1 MTSAPLLLFAAS
13 LVLSLTPPEME
24 QRAAQHL
31 ARDFERVG
39 RSAPALDESL
49 TGAARALA
57 RKALERSAKEAASTL
72 AVTQAVSDAN
82 GYDPSPRALVIRGS
96 PPDEALS
103 SFLSRTDAKDEA
115 ASKMGVGASI
125 QGDRAA
131 LVALLATRKV
141 SLKPFPR
148 AAKPRSAHQLCGE
161 LVEPF
166 SSADVYVTR
175 PDGQVDKIPLSLKDA
190 RFCAKL
196 ELPSTGRYSIELV
209 GSGRQGPEVAAI
221 FFVDAGTSQARGD
234 HAAFSEPKSLAE
246 ARSVILAR
254 INAVRKV
261 HGLRPVELDEVLNSV
276 AQTYSERM
284 SSQNFFAHVAP
295 DGSDLRKR
303 LHSAGYDY
311 QVAAENLGLA
321 TGALAAHFSIEQSPG
336 HLRNLID
343 GRHARLGI
351 GVAYQKHNG
360 QPEAVVTE
368 ILAQPVSATSNWRG
382 RSP

>member
-1 MTSAPLLLFAAS
+1 MTPPPLLQLAAS
-13 LVLSLTPPEME
+13 LLLSLTPSEME
-24 QRAAQHL
+24 QRAAHHL

-39 RSAPALDESL
+39 RSAPALDHSL
-49 TGAARALA
+49 SGAARTLA
-57 RKALERSAKEAASTL
+57 RQAVEKSAKEAVN
-72 AVTQAVSDAN
+72 AVAVSQAVSDAN

-103 SFLSRTDAKDEA
+103 SFLARTDAKDEA
-115 ASKMGVGASI
+115 ASRMGVGAFI
-125 QGDRAA
+125 EGDRAA

-166 SSADVYVTR
+166 RSADVYVTR
-175 PDGQVDKIPLSLKDA
+175 PDGKVDKISLSLKDA

-196 ELPSTGRYSIELV
+196 ELPSAGRYSIEVV
-209 GSGRQGPEVAAI
+209 GSGSQGPEVAAL
-221 FFVDAGTSQARGD
+221 FFVDAGASSAREQRS
-234 HAAFSEPKSLAE
+234 AFSEPTSLSE
-246 ARSVILAR
+246 GRSAILAR
-254 INAVRKV
+254 INAVRKA
-261 HGLRPVELDEVLNSV
+261 HSLRPVELDAALNSI
-276 AQTYSERM
+276 AQAYSERM

-303 LHSAGYDY
+303 LQRAGYRY
-311 QVAAENLGLA
+311 QVAAENLGIA
-321 TGALAAHFSIEQSPG
+321 GGALAAHFGIEQSPG

-343 GRHARLGI
+343 ARHARLGVGI
-351 GVAYQKHNG
+351 AYQKLNG

-368 ILAQPVSATSNWRG
+368 ILAQPTSAVGNANRL
-382 RSP
+382 SP

>member
-1 MTSAPLLLFAAS
+1 MTSPLLLFLAAS
-13 LVLSLTPPEME
+13 LLLSLTPSEME

-31 ARDFERVG
+31 IRDFERVG
-39 RSAPALDESL
+39 RSAPTLDESL
-49 TGAARALA
+49 SGAARALA
-57 RKALERSAKEAASTL
+57 RQALERSAKEAVNTQ

-82 GYDPSPRALVIRGS
+82 GYDPSPRTLVIRGS
-96 PPDEALS
+96 PPDEALA
-103 SFLSRTDAKDEA
+103 SFLARTDAKEEA
-115 ASKMGVGASI
+115 ASKRGVGASI

-148 AAKPRSAHQLCGE
+148 AAKPRSAHQLCGQ

-166 SSADVYVTR
+166 RSADVFVTR
-175 PDGQVDKIPLSLKDA
+175 PDGQVDKIPLALKDA

-196 ELPSTGRYSIELV
+196 ELPSTGRYSIEVV
-209 GSGRQGPEVAAI
+209 GSGPQGPEVAAI
-221 FFVDAGTSQARGD
+221 FFVNAGASQAREER
-234 HAAFSEPKSLAE
+234 AAFSEPRSLAE
-246 ARSVILAR
+246 ARSAILAR
-254 INAVRKV
+254 VNALRKA
-261 HGLRPVELDEVLNSV
+261 HALRPVELDEVLNSV
-276 AQTYSERM
+276 AQAYSERM

-343 GRHARLGI
+343 ARHARLGI

-360 QPEAVVTE
+360 QAEAVVTE
-368 ILAQPVSATSNWRG
+368 ILAQPASATSNWRG

>member
-1 MTSAPLLLFAAS
+1 MTSPLLLYLAAS
-13 LVLSLTPPEME
+13 LVLSLTPSEME

-31 ARDFERVG
+31 MRDFERVG
-39 RSAPALDESL
+39 RSAPTLDQSL
-49 TGAARALA
+49 SSAARALA
-57 RKALERSAKEAASTL
+57 RQALERSAKEAVNTQ

-82 GYDPSPRALVIRGS
+82 GYDPSPRTLVIRGS

-103 SFLSRTDAKDEA
+103 SFLARTDAKEEA

-148 AAKPRSAHQLCGE
+148 TAKPRSAHQLCGQ

-166 SSADVYVTR
+166 RSADVFVTR
-175 PDGQVDKIPLSLKDA
+175 PDGQVDKIPLALKDA

-196 ELPSTGRYSIELV
+196 ELPSTGHYSIEVV
-209 GSGRQGPEVAAI
+209 GSGSQGPEVAAI
-221 FFVDAGTSQARGD
+221 FFVNAGTSQAREER
-234 HAAFSEPKSLAE
+234 AAFSEPRSLAE
-246 ARSVILAR
+246 ARSAILAR
-254 INAVRKV
+254 INALRKA
-261 HGLRPVELDEVLNSV
+261 HALRPVELDEVLNSV
-276 AQTYSERM
+276 AQAYSERM

-303 LHSAGYDY
+303 LQSAGYDY
-311 QVAAENLGLA
+311 QVAGENLGLA

-351 GVAYQKHNG
+351 GVAYQKHDG
-360 QPEAVVTE
+360 QAEAVVTE
-368 ILAQPVSATSNWRG
+368 ILAQPRSATSNSKG
-382 RSP
+382 RLP

>member
-1 MTSAPLLLFAAS
+1 MTLPLLLHVAAS
-13 LVLSLTPPEME
+13 LVVSLTPPEME

-39 RSAPALDESL
+39 RSAPTLDESL
-49 TGAARALA
+49 NGAARALA
-57 RKALERSAKEAASTL
+57 RQALERSAKEAANAL
-72 AVTQAVSDAN
+72 AVSQAVSDAN

-96 PPDEALS
+96 PPDQALS
-103 SFLSRTDAKDEA
+103 SFLARTDANDEA

-148 AAKPRSAHQLCGE
+148 AAKPRSSHQLCGE

-166 SSADVYVTR
+166 RSADVFVTR
-175 PDGQVDKIPLSLKDA
+175 PDGQVDKIPLALKDA

-196 ELPSTGRYSIELV
+196 QLTSTGRYSIEVV
-209 GSGRQGPEVAAI
+209 GSGPQGPEVAAL
-221 FFVDAGTSQARGD
+221 FFVDAGASKGREQR
-234 HAAFSEPKSLAE
+234 AAFSEPPSLAQ
-246 ARSVILAR
+246 ARLAILAR

-261 HGLRPVELDEVLNSV
+261 HALRPVELDEALNSV
-276 AQTYSERM
+276 AQAYSERM
-284 SSQNFFAHVAP
+284 SSQNFFSHVAP

-303 LHSAGYDY
+303 LQSAGYGY
-311 QVAAENLGLA
+311 RVAAENLGLA
-321 TGALAAHFSIEQSPG
+321 AGALAAHSSIEQSPG

-343 GRHARLGI
+343 GRHARLGV
-351 GVAYQKHNG
+351 GVAYQKVDG
-360 QPEAVVTE
+360 QPQAVVTE
-368 ILAQPVSATSNWRG
+368 ILAQPTSAANSGATPR
-382 RSP
+382 